1 MADLC
6 TATGELAQHPARHW
20 QSRALARAARRPGAQ
35 HAPWSST
42 RHCACAAS
50 PGKTSTHARAV
61 ARRRRRRPPPPARPR
76 GRALQKSQARAGSR
90 TARPAPLPRC
100 RFLAYRR
107 AAGNLTSSSLFS
119 VFVFFGAMT
128 NSRRGIIPYPDTQD
142 HGRGCRPSA
151 CWRGRHVPEQRRGRV
166 GRNPRRGGVS
176 ERAGRGRVHCVDES
190 AVAIARTSAL
200 WRGGCAAHKHV
211 CERAGAKAPKNEW
224 RKALEKAIKAN
235 K

>member
-1 MADLC
+1 LADLC

-76 GRALQKSQARAGSR
+76 GRALQKSLARAGSR

-107 AAGNLTSSSLFS
+107 AAGNLTSFFRFCLWRNDKFAREESL
-119 VFVFFGAMT
+119 
-128 NSRRGIIPYPDTQD
+128 PDTQD